1 MKKVWQEEGMKTSH
15 EHGKNIFH
23 ENSCFVGLKNNL
35 FKLRVE
41 DKSVSGTV
49 SLRKKEWNW

>member
-1 MKKVWQEEGMKTSH
+1 MKKAWQEEGMKTSH
-15 EHGKNIFH
+15 EYGKNIFH
-23 ENSCFVGLKNNL
+23 ENSCFVGLKNNP
-35 FKLRVE
+35 FKLQVE